1 MVHYI
6 FEKKIPAKD
15 LIESLY
21 EEFGQSS
28 PIKLTEGKTLNHSKS
43 SKVKKKK
50 VKSSFKDT
58 KIKKKVKRK

>member
-1 MVHYI
+1 MYPRVNSRK
-6 FEKKIPAKD
+6 F
-15 LIESLY
+15 IESLY

-58 KIKKKVKRK
+58 KKRKVKRK